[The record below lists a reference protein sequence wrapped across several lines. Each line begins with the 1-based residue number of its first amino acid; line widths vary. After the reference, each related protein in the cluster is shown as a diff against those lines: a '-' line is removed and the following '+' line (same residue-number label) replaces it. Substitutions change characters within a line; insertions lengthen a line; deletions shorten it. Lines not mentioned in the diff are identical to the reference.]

1 MNNYEHTT
9 EVIAV
14 FTPNKIGDQTD
25 AALIYQG
32 IVRATDS
39 LDLSFRPIFPATFED
54 GAETLAELVG
64 RNLHR
69 NQRNG
74 LLPR

>member
-1 MNNYEHTT
+1 MKKIFGTILLLLTLFSCAKNDEEVNNYEHTT

-39 LDLSFRPIFPATFED
+39 
-54 GAETLAELVG
+54 
-64 RNLHR
+64 
-69 NQRNG
+69 
-74 LLPR
+74 